1 MSFQRILV
9 VFLLTLAV
17 TFSTACPWDTP
28 VNDAIAQIDKAT
40 NDINANSAQWQNIIN
55 QLPSKLK
62 GKIDDTIQNELTH
75 FVEHSAGVVSQQL
88 VCTSDILAKRALIF
102 LNKLKNAVLGGT
114 QKINLTAPTVC
125 QVPSTIELAAMP
137 KGHRIVEASGAD
149 FNLKDDG
156 GQLMSVAFW
165 SDSKQQAFN
174 IDESKIGRN
183 TNYNLALNLDG
194 EDISNLVLSNEVN
207 KILFYW
213 NNSNVQQPQVLV
225 LKHVPQTN
233 EVIVPIGAVSLIPFH
248 VGGDKGT
255 DINDDNPFEV
265 DLLGKTFLSTDG
277 TKVLYNLYMKGRER
291 QPDNTTV
298 EGWWDFVQTGL
309 KDIQLPFGVH
319 FKIPIYGEGPGK
331 VAYSAPPGW
340 KIVSFSP
347 MGPTTAHINITKH
360 GNQNMFQGDGQVVRE
375 FVVNGGQG
383 GGEAGNQT
391 GVVATF
397 SNLTIKIVEQP

>member
-1 MSFQRILV
+1 MFQRRILITL
-9 VFLLTLAV
+9 LLTFAV
-17 TFSTACPWDTP
+17 IFSAACPWDTQ
-28 VNDAIAQIDKAT
+28 VNDALAVIDKAT

-55 QLPSKLK
+55 QLPDKLK

-88 VCTSDILAKRALIF
+88 VCSSDILAKRALIF
-102 LNKLKNAVLGGT
+102 LDKLKHAILGSA
-114 QKINLTAPTVC
+114 QKTNLTSPTVC

-137 KGHRIVEASGAD
+137 SGHRIVEASGAD
-149 FNLKDDG
+149 FNLKDDN
-156 GQLMSVAFW
+156 GQFMSVAFW

-174 IDESKIGRN
+174 IDESRIGRN
-183 TNYNLALNLDG
+183 TNYNLAINLDG
-194 EDISNLVLSNEVN
+194 EDISNLVLNNEVN

-213 NNSNVQQPQVLV
+213 NKSNVQQPQVLV

-233 EVIVPIGAVSLIPFH
+233 EVIIGIGDVRLIPFH

-265 DLLGKTFLSTDG
+265 DVLGKTFLSADQ
-277 TKVLYNLYMKGRER
+277 TKVLYNLYMHGREH
-291 QPDNTTV
+291 QEDHTTV
-298 EGWWDFVQTGL
+298 DGWWDWIKTGE
-309 KDIQLPFGVH
+309 INGPFGI
-319 FKIPIYGEGPGK
+319 KIPVYGEGAGK

-340 KIVSFSP
+340 KIDSVQP
-347 MGPTTAHINITKH
+347 VGETRAHINVTKH
-360 GNQNMFQGDGQVVRE
+360 GNQNLPQGAGQVVRE
-375 FVVNGGQG
+375 FVVNGGEG

-397 SNLTIKIVEQP
+397 SNLTIKIVEQH